1 MLRRSILQ
9 IASRRGLRRRI
20 PRPITREF
28 SAAAPKTASHHP
40 GDAANPPPPGNGG
53 SSAKIF
59 LGSAAVGAGLVAAYK
74 TGYLDPLFGAKEK
87 SDSVKDAAIGFED
100 HKHVEEEKHDEERA
114 GIAEEKVE
122 TRSDVPNVEGLSGSD
137 GENPQSQVDEDNKA
151 ESDITSEKGLPEHS
165 QNVNLGSSSEGN
177 VDVKSAEEKTSVE
190 INEAPVVSQTS
201 ADQQENEAKI
211 PPPQP
216 DIVQD
221 KAEVAFGEPSGSLLK
236 AYHLK
241 DEADESIEITN
252 REDGNEYNNF
262 PNEKEAPDAIEAL
275 NDAYISK
282 DGKLVLDFLQ
292 AIHTAEKRQAELDA
306 RVFSEE
312 KRMLKEKYEK
322 KLKDAAARELMLA
335 EEAAMLDKELNRER
349 AKAAAALKSLQEKL
363 EEKYKT
369 ELEHKEIE
377 AEMKLK
383 KVEELAKAELA
394 ATIAREK
401 ASQIEKMAEANLHG
415 ALALDDA
422 LSKGLP
428 IEREIE
434 ALHTYLEGIDKD
446 SILDVVLSSLPEE
459 TRRNGTDTLLQ
470 LNQKFDAL
478 KGTVRHLSLIPLG
491 GGGILAH
498 SLAHIASWL
507 KVKEVDDSGDGI
519 ESIINKVEHYLAEGK
534 IAEAAEALEEGVKG
548 TQAMEVGRFLIVFCF
563 VCLHVA
569 LACNIYGLTVAFYK
583 YVIAAKLRKC
593 LTAMDGSFTT
603 EDRLQQGRPPSPL
616 GSQNKAFK
624 EKEPSLDSVP
634 SMDPRRISWCC
645 SENGLFLAL
654 PIHFE
659 FSYGVAKVMNL
670 LIVGNVDPFRYLIL
684 SANIA
689 TFDVLKNGAHTSPSR
704 FIICDS
710 KDTFSGQVI
719 PWAIAIA
726 CGHVVPLALL
736 FLRLL
741 YHELDQLHTLEKQVL
756 SLSVVNHP
764 RLVLEPID
772 AASNSNRRCPT
783 STEENNAS
791 SNSSQ
796 STKKSKASGEGKP
809 ANQGKKAP
817 SAKALTK
824 EAAHAGP
831 TRRTKSARAS
841 TSYGTSMPFE
851 FLDITIASVE
861 KWSTRETNNNEVNAG
876 VVRALE
882 SIESPNCVITEP
894 TAFPKKVLST
904 KGQALAEGWGHH
916 GIRLSGSSKVL
927 SPFICGMIFE
937 ELGILLYGIEHTSLL
952 ELTEHKLLCYNLFN
966 SFDTA
971 KQGKGKH
978 FHVFVSED
986 DGIVVVKESPLQLG
1000 RIALRAIVLRN
1011 MHESFS
1017 ISNPCFRSIFKLVE
1031 KGFEL
1036 RVFLEDLRFSY
1047 NVVDADLYECFFVI
1061 LIIEVKGEVLEMFN
1075 KSHRIFHVLLMCIV
1089 ELSYHYLFLTFNKN
1103 LLAKSSHVIGSFLM
1117 VETFEGRLWEL
1128 LRLHE
1133 CYTIKT
1139 CSLFLPETR
1148 LS

>member
-87 SDSVKDAAIGFED
+87 SDSVKVAAIGFED

-201 ADQQENEAKI
+201 ADQQENEAKT

-221 KAEVAFGEPSGSLLK
+221 KAEVAFGIDEEPSGSLLK

-241 DEADESIEITN
+241 DAADESIEITN

-335 EEAAMLDKELNRER
+335 EEAAMLDKELKRER

-369 ELEHKEIE
+369 ELEHKESE

-401 ASQIEKMAEANLHG
+401 ASQIEKMAEANLHINALCVAFYARSEEARQTHSAHKFALG

-507 KVKEVDDSGDGI
+507 KVKEVDHSGDGI

-548 TQAMEVGRFLIVFCF
+548 TQAMEVV
-563 VCLHVA
+563 
-569 LACNIYGLTVAFYK
+569 
-583 YVIAAKLRKC
+583 
-593 LTAMDGSFTT
+593 
-603 EDRLQQGRPPSPL
+603 
-616 GSQNKAFK
+616 
-624 EKEPSLDSVP
+624 
-634 SMDPRRISWCC
+634 
-645 SENGLFLAL
+645 SEWVKRARN
-654 PIHFE
+654 
-659 FSYGVAKVMNL
+659 
-670 LIVGNVDPFRYLIL
+670 R
-684 SANIA
+684 
-689 TFDVLKNGAHTSPSR
+689 
-704 FIICDS
+704 
-710 KDTFSGQVI
+710 
-719 PWAIAIA
+719 AIT
-726 CGHVVPLALL
+726 
-736 FLRLL
+736 
-741 YHELDQLHTLEKQVL
+741 DQ
-756 SLSVVNHP
+756 
-764 RLVLEPID
+764 
-772 AASNSNRRCPT
+772 
-783 STEENNAS
+783 
-791 SNSSQ
+791 
-796 STKKSKASGEGKP
+796 
-809 ANQGKKAP
+809 
-817 SAKALTK
+817 ALTLLQ
-824 EAAHAGP
+824 
-831 TRRTKSARAS
+831 
-841 TSYGTSMPFE
+841 SYAT
-851 FLDITIASVE
+851 
-861 KWSTRETNNNEVNAG
+861 
-876 VVRALE
+876 
-882 SIESPNCVITEP
+882 
-894 TAFPKKVLST
+894 
-904 KGQALAEGWGHH
+904 
-916 GIRLSGSSKVL
+916 
-927 SPFICGMIFE
+927 
-937 ELGILLYGIEHTSLL
+937 
-952 ELTEHKLLCYNLFN
+952 
-966 SFDTA
+966 
-971 KQGKGKH
+971 
-978 FHVFVSED
+978 
-986 DGIVVVKESPLQLG
+986 
-1000 RIALRAIVLRN
+1000 
-1011 MHESFS
+1011 S
-1017 ISNPCFRSIFKLVE
+1017 ISV
-1031 KGFEL
+1031 
-1036 RVFLEDLRFSY
+1036 
-1047 NVVDADLYECFFVI
+1047 
-1061 LIIEVKGEVLEMFN
+1061 
-1075 KSHRIFHVLLMCIV
+1075 
-1089 ELSYHYLFLTFNKN
+1089 T
-1103 LLAKSSHVIGSFLM
+1103 
-1117 VETFEGRLWEL
+1117 
-1128 LRLHE
+1128 
-1133 CYTIKT
+1133 
-1139 CSLFLPETR
+1139 
-1148 LS
+1148 